1 MKLRLLPSTIDGSGL
16 VSKLQHFAC
25 FVIDGCVAFD
35 AGSLASSVNEDERDN
50 IRDVVLTHAH
60 LDHIAGL
67 PLFIDD
73 LFQTLTE
80 PVRVHAEGSVIDALE
95 EHIFNWSVY
104 PRFSELTN
112 RFGRVIEYREFNQ
125 GEQFDV
131 RHLKVRAAAVNHKVP
146 TSGFIISDASA
157 TIAITGDTAEMD
169 DFWNEVNSVERLAG
183 LFIECA
189 LPNELLELASVSHH
203 LTPEKL
209 ARELTKF
216 ERNDAPIY
224 VINIKP
230 AYREAVV
237 SQIDSFGI
245 GRIEILEAGRM
256 YKF

>member
-1 MKLRLLPSTIDGSGL
+1 MKLRLLPSTIDGAGL
-16 VSKLQHFAC
+16 VSERQHFAC

-35 AGSLASSVNEDERDN
+35 AGSLASSVSEEERKN

-80 PVRVHAEGSVIDALE
+80 PVIVHAERSVIDALE
-95 EHIFNWSVY
+95 EHIFNWTIY
-104 PRFSELTN
+104 PRFSEITN
-112 RFGRVIEYREFNQ
+112 RFGSVVEYHEFEQ
-125 GEQFDV
+125 GKQFDV
-131 RHLKVRAAAVNHKVP
+131 RHLTVRAIAVNHKVP
-146 TSGFIISDASA
+146 SSGFVINDASA

-169 DFWNEVNSVERLAG
+169 EFWNEVNRVEKLSG

-189 LPNELLELASVSHH
+189 LPNELQELASVSHH
-203 LTPEKL
+203 LTAEKL
-209 ARELTKF
+209 AHELTKF
-216 ERNDAPIY
+216 KRDDTPIY

-237 SQIDSFGI
+237 SQIESLGI
-245 GRIEILEAGRM
+245 KRIEILEAGRT
-256 YKF
+256 YAF